1 MFKIRKLM
9 SRWAN
14 SLLQGNGN
22 VRLLSQ
28 VSFGMIEY
36 PALLTIVL
44 LGVILLS
51 LLTCFSKPEQVSKP
65 KTEVKWD
72 ESVFTVETV
81 SLADSPTAIWVITQ
95 DGNLNSDVD
104 LTVDGAISESVIKVF
119 SRQPQQKKSR
129 GIFIYS
135 KTYAI
140 PDTPEERQWMTEY
153 LWQLYHNPEWRKS
166 EAALIAELQAECEKQ
181 KIPLY
186 VNLSANLQGKWKK
199 LAPAPGDSR

>member
-1 MFKIRKLM
+1 MP
-9 SRWAN
+9 
-14 SLLQGNGN
+14 LLPDDN
-22 VRLLSQ
+22 RS
-28 VSFGMIEY
+28 
-36 PALLTIVL
+36 
-44 LGVILLS
+44 ILLLPAGVALF
-51 LLTCFSKPEQVSKP
+51 LLLACCSNQELVPKPQ
-65 KTEVKWD
+65 TEVTWD
-72 ESVFTVETV
+72 EYAFTVETV
-81 SLADSPTAIWVITQ
+81 SLAESPTAIWSITK
-95 DGNLNSDVD
+95 DGTSKSSVD
-104 LTVDGAISESVIKVF
+104 ISVPKNKAEGVLKVF

-199 LAPAPGDSR
+199 LAPTAGNSR